1 MLSLPIKITFM
12 KKIYLLFA
20 FFAVVNSAIAQEK
33 GGKFFEIG
41 LEFQLYPT
49 GYLAAIRGEIGLAP
63 HHAVDFRVG
72 YNGLDHGDNGVH
84 NTEVGGGL
92 GGSLGY
98 RYYFNPAHKKWF
110 IGARAD
116 LWNNDI
122 DWSDPIPDSSE
133 IIEGNSQVLVLQPTA
148 IGGYRWE
155 VSDHFA
161 ITGTVAFGAEI
172 NIITNGAQ
180 TGEGAIVLG
189 GLNVTYRF

>member
-1 MLSLPIKITFM
+1 MKKCPLKDRLSLILPKYGLRFINLSNLIGDTFALKCKDRMLSLPIKITFM
-12 KKIYLLFA
+12 KKIYLLFV
-20 FFAVVNSAIAQEK
+20 FFAVVNSAIGQEK
-33 GGKFFEIG
+33 EGKFFEIG

-49 GYLAAIRGEIGLAP
+49 GYLAAVRGEVGLAP

-84 NTEVGGGL
+84 NTEEGGGL

-122 DWSDPIPDSSE
+122 DLSLIH
-133 IIEGNSQVLVLQPTA
+133 I
-148 IGGYRWE
+148 
-155 VSDHFA
+155 
-161 ITGTVAFGAEI
+161 
-172 NIITNGAQ
+172 
-180 TGEGAIVLG
+180 
-189 GLNVTYRF
+189 